1 MRRSRAWEEKCRKCG
16 RCCYEK
22 LDVDGAVIYT
32 DEPCEFLDLKT
43 RRCTVYPD
51 RHKARPGCAPLT
63 TENIAQGI
71 LPADCPY
78 VESLEGYRAPRL
90 HDATDEEDTDN

>member
-1 MRRSRAWEEKCRKCG
+1 MNRDDSWEEKCRGCG

-22 LDVDGAVIYT
+22 LDIDGEIFYT

-43 RRCTVYPD
+43 RRCAVYER
-51 RHKARPGCAPLT
+51 RHEARPGCAPLT
-63 TENIAQGI
+63 EKNVRMGV

-78 VESLEGYRAPRL
+78 VEGLRGYRPPRL
-90 HDATDEEDTDN
+90 FNPEGGA

>member
-1 MRRSRAWEEKCRKCG
+1 LRMTMAWDEICRRCG

-22 LDVDGAVIYT
+22 LDLEGEIFYT

-43 RRCTVYPD
+43 RMCTVYPE

-63 TENIAQGI
+63 PEHLSMGI

-78 VESLEGYRAPRL
+78 VEDLPNYRSPRL
-90 HDATDEEDTDN
+90 YDRDED